1 MAFLVPVFTAATSA
15 VGGLGAALGLAGTG
29 LSAYSSIQQ
38 GEAAADAANYNA
50 KVEEQQATTENQQAA
65 ARATEYATRTRQKQA
80 GVRAGAVQ
88 SGLET
93 SGSVNDI
100 LTAVGEQGMLDQL
113 TSLYDGG
120 LRAQGLRMGATL
132 DRAEARGARRAG
144 LIGAVSNITSGIS
157 GYLE

>member
-1 MAFLVPVFTAATSA
+1 MAFLVPVFTAATGA
-15 VGGLGAALGLAGTG
+15 IGGIGSALGLVGTG

-38 GEAAADAANYNA
+38 GKAAAAAANYNA
-50 KVEEQQATTENQQAA
+50 KVKDQQAATENQQAA

-80 GVRAGAVQ
+80 SIRAGAVQ

-100 LTAVGEQGMLDQL
+100 ITAVGEQGMLDQL

-120 LRAQGLRMGATL
+120 LRAAGLRTSARL
-132 DRAEARGARRAG
+132 DRAEARGARSAG
-144 LIGAVSNITSGIS
+144 LLGALSNITSGVS